1 MDDTSYLEDLPSTAP
16 RHDERPV
23 GLHAGCDCGSEPE
36 QIDPWRK
43 GFTRRRVMQ
52 GSTAMVAALGLQTV
66 TSRYAF
72 SATKALNTDTIVVI
86 NLRGGWDSLSIVVP
100 TFEDSYYKLR
110 PNVAIPKAAAL
121 PLAGGFGLH
130 PALPNI
136 HKLYKAGQFAPVVA
150 TGTPD
155 KTLSHFEA
163 MDTLER
169 GTGTGLNSSGWM
181 NRVLQ
186 ARSQTG
192 VFSAVQF
199 GSQLPLALSGE
210 APALALGNVE
220 SFGLA
225 GYDDVSAKAA
235 SAFAGLYKSLKHPM
249 TAQVTDTLD
258 AISSVA
264 KLREKEYVP
273 ANGAKYPDG
282 GLGGTLK
289 DAARLMKGKVGL
301 TMAAIDVG
309 GWDMHT
315 NEGRVDGG
323 DLRNHMEELDNS
335 LNAFVTDLG
344 PAFGNVTVVLVSEF
358 GRTVREN
365 GTVGTDHGHGQ
376 AMWVLG
382 GSING
387 GKVYGKWPTLAEDK
401 LFLNGSLAATTD
413 YRDVLGDV
421 LSKRGGVGSFKAVF
435 PDYTPKPLGI
445 SKARS

>member
-1 MDDTSYLEDLPSTAP
+1 MDDTSYLEDLPSTTP
-16 RHDERPV
+16 SHDQRPA

-36 QIDPWRK
+36 QTDPWRK

-52 GSTAMVAALGLQTV
+52 GSSAMVAALGLQTV

-72 SATKALNTDTIVVI
+72 SATKALNTDTIVVV

-100 TFEDSYYKLR
+100 TFEDAYYAQR

-130 PALPNI
+130 PALPNM
-136 HKLYKAGQFAPVVA
+136 HKLYKGGKFAPVIA

-169 GTGTGLNSSGWM
+169 GTGSGANSSGWM

-199 GSQLPLALSGE
+199 GSQLPLALSGD
-210 APALALGNVE
+210 APALALSNVQ

-225 GYDDVSAKAA
+225 GYDDVSAQAA
-235 SAFAGLYKSLKHPM
+235 TAFAGLYRGLKHPM
-249 TAQVTDTLD
+249 AGQVTDTLK
-258 AISSVA
+258 AVSAVS

-289 DAARLMKGKVGL
+289 DAARLVKGKLGL

-315 NEGRVDGG
+315 NEGRVDAG
-323 DLRNHMEELDNS
+323 DLRSHMEELDNS

-344 PAFGNVTVVLVSEF
+344 AEFGNVTVVLVSEF
-358 GRTVREN
+358 GRTVKEN

-382 GSING
+382 GGING

-421 LSKRGGVGSFKAVF
+421 LAKRGGVGSFKGVF